1 MTAWRGL
8 LGVPVLA
15 CAALV
20 LGSVNACN
28 VPATDGRVVVDAP
41 DRATFAPVSALLE
54 HRCGSLDC
62 HGQSGR
68 NLRLYGYE
76 GLRLA
81 QEGDASRPSS
91 LANTTD
97 AEVNEN
103 YLSVVGLEP
112 ELMSQVVREGATNP
126 LRLTLLRKP
135 LGTENHKGGT
145 LFQQGDQ
152 QMACVTSW
160 LAGHTD
166 ATTCAS
172 ATLGNP

>member
-1 MTAWRGL
+1 MIARLTGL
-8 LGVPVLA
+8 FSLCALTVLA
-15 CAALV
+15 PL
-20 LGSVNACN
+20 NACN
-28 VPATDGRVVVDAP
+28 VPASDNRIVVDAP

-62 HGQSGR
+62 HGIAAR
-68 NLRLYGYE
+68 NLRLYGFE

-81 QEGDASRPSS
+81 QDGDASRPSS
-91 LANTTD
+91 QANTTD

-112 ELMSQVVREGATNP
+112 ELMTQVVREGASNP

-135 LGTENHKGGT
+135 LGIENHKGGT

-166 ATTCAS
+166 AAVCAS
-172 ATLGNP
+172 ATSSTP